1 MENNLKIIKKE
12 FNELKGQHVL
22 INNTVLRFIAI
33 AEDEYDYLY
42 ILWDGKNIKY
52 HTVLE
57 LLIPLKNKIDD
68 QHYNSIVLTSKYN
81 HLDSFD
87 YMMPSN
93 DLEKKIVKKFALKQR
108 KDVIKSI
115 PDDINVLSEFCWDFN

>member
-33 AEDEYDYLY
+33 AEDKYDYLY

-52 HTVLE
+52 HTICE
-57 LLIPLKNKIDD
+57 QIIPLKNKIDE
-68 QHYNSIVLTSKYN
+68 QHYDSIIHTSRYN

-87 YMMPSN
+87 FMLPN
-93 DLEKKIVKKFALKQR
+93 DEEKEIVKKFALKQR

>member
-12 FNELKGQHVL
+12 FDELKGQHVL

-42 ILWDGKNIKY
+42 VLWDGKNIKY
-52 HTVLE
+52 YTILE

-68 QHYNSIVLTSKYN
+68 QHYNSITRLSKYN
-81 HLDSFD
+81 HLDSFE
-87 YMMPSN
+87 YMIPNTESEREIV
-93 DLEKKIVKKFALKQR
+93 EKNALKCR
-108 KDVIKSI
+108 KDAIKSI
-115 PDDINVLSEFCWDFN
+115 SDDINILSDFCWDFN

>member
-33 AEDEYDYLY
+33 AEDKYDYLY

-52 HTVLE
+52 HTILE

-68 QHYNSIVLTSKYN
+68 QHYNSIVRTSMYN
-81 HLDSFD
+81 DIDSFD
-87 YMMPSN
+87 FMLPN
-93 DLEKKIVKKFALKQR
+93 DEEKEIVKKFALKQR